1 MQIVCT
7 PYVWALRTQSGSLS
21 CNPGK
26 NEMKTADK
34 KSPQPSILNG
44 NHVTKPPGTAREQL
58 ERFGLDKIIL
68 ANNRGHAHGLGFDA
82 DEGNLFELRDGLTPR
97 HVTMAEGLKILSDC
111 LANFRDDNWD
121 ADWDPEE
128 LEKFLGCVQ
137 VVMGNHVIGDE
148 IGRAPETAD
157 KKSLKSFRVS
167 HATQKLLRE
176 AKRLTGLS
184 EDALVEECLTRGLVK
199 IK

>member
-1 MQIVCT
+1 
-7 PYVWALRTQSGSLS
+7 
-21 CNPGK
+21 
-26 NEMKTADK
+26 MKTAEK
-34 KSPQPSILNG
+34 KSPQSSILNG
-44 NHVTKPPGTAREQL
+44 NHVSTKPGTASEQL

-68 ANNRGHAHGLGFDA
+68 AKDGAHDRALAFDA

-97 HVTMAEGLKILSDC
+97 HITLSEGLKILSDC
-111 LANFRDDNWD
+111 LTNIEDGWD
-121 ADWDPEE
+121 ADWDSEA
-128 LEKFLGCVQ
+128 LEKFLGRVQ
-137 VVMGNHVIGDE
+137 ALIGTVPIGDE
-148 IGRAPETAD
+148 IGRAPETD
-157 KKSLKSFRVS
+157 EKKSLKSFRVS